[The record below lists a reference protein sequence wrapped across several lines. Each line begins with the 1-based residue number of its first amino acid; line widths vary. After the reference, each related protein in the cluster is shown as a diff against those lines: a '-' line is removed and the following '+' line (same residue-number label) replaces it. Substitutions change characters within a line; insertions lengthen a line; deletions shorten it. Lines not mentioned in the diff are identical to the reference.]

1 MTNQESAKASQAGM
15 RRQVAGGA
23 AVMMLGILGS
33 RIAGLI
39 RERVIAHHFGQGFLT
54 DIYSGAFTI
63 PDLIFFLIAGG
74 ALSSAFIPVFA
85 EYIEKNQE
93 REAWRTFSVVA
104 TVMTFI
110 ITVLIILGEIFAHK
124 LVLLTSPG
132 FALIPHKVD
141 DTVRLT
147 RILLPAQLCFFL
159 GGLMMGSLT
168 ARHIF
173 IGQALGPIIY
183 NIGIICGGLFLTARY
198 GVAGLCFGAVGGAL
212 IGNLLLQWILVRRS
226 GGYFVPPPMR
236 ATLTY
241 WRQKRT
247 GELREMPATLAAY
260 WKHPGARK
268 VWRLMLPVILGL
280 ALPPIS
286 AIINKM
292 FASTLGNG
300 PQSALMNANKLMNI
314 PIAIFGQAAG
324 IAIFPTMAAQA
335 ARKDMVALRR
345 SVNFGVRS
353 ILFLTIPA
361 SVFLIILS
369 MPMVQLMLQT
379 GKYSHADAE
388 IAAAALRSFAVGV
401 FAWST
406 QAVVARGFY
415 ALQDTRTPVIVGT
428 FVTVLFFTSNWLL
441 IHYLGHRPFYAT
453 AGLALLTSL
462 SASILM
468 LVLLVL
474 LGRRLGGLNLRRIAT
489 STVKIIIASLIAGAL
504 VMGIRTV
511 MEAHMQVLNQP
522 HPGSR
527 VFFPALILLSTCLA
541 VGGSCYIGL
550 ATILKME
557 ETSVLRPVLARMSG
571 PLTKLI
577 RKALKRAKPQA
588 G

>member
-1 MTNQESAKASQAGM
+1 M
-15 RRQVAGGA
+15 
-23 AVMMLGILGS
+23 
-33 RIAGLI
+33 
-39 RERVIAHHFGQGFLT
+39 
-54 DIYSGAFTI
+54 
-63 PDLIFFLIAGG
+63 
-74 ALSSAFIPVFA
+74 
-85 EYIEKNQE
+85 EKNQP
-93 REAWRTFSVVA
+93 REAWKTFSVVA
-104 TVMTFI
+104 TVMTVI
-110 ITVLIILGEIFAHK
+110 ISVLIVLGEVFAHK
-124 LVLLTSPG
+124 LVLITNPG
-132 FALIPHKVD
+132 FAHIPHKVD
-141 DTVRLT
+141 DTVHLT

-183 NIGIICGGLFLTARY
+183 NIGIIIGGIFLTQTY

-226 GGYFVPPPMR
+226 GGYFVPPPIR
-236 ATLTY
+236 ETWTY
-241 WRQKRT
+241 WKQKRT
-247 GELREMPATLAAY
+247 GEIRQMPATLAGY

-286 AIINKM
+286 TIINKM

-379 GKYSHADAE
+379 GKFSHEDAE

-428 FVTVLFFTSNWLL
+428 LVTILFFTSNWLL
-441 IHYLGHRPFYAT
+441 IHFLHNRPFEAT
-453 AGLALLTSL
+453 AGLALLTSI
-462 SASILM
+462 SASVLM

-474 LGRRLGGLNLRRIAT
+474 LGRRLCGLNMRRIAV
-489 STVKIIIASLIAGAL
+489 STAKILIASLVAGVVAFG
-504 VMGIRTV
+504 VRIV
-511 MEAHMQVLNQP
+511 MEQRMPVLNEE
-522 HPGSR
+522 HPGSH
-527 VFFPALILLSTCLA
+527 VFFPALLLLS
-541 VGGSCYIGL
+541 SCMVTGAICYLGIAWL
-550 ATILKME
+550 LKME
-557 ETSVLRPVLARMSG
+557 ETAVLIPVMVRLKSPFIKLAH
-571 PLTKLI
+571 KLL
-577 RKALKRAKPQA
+577 RR
-588 G
+588 